1 MTTGPPIASPS
12 TFAGLG
18 ASWAAASPVKI
29 ACSIIVAPRPPNSF
43 GQELPAH
50 PAACSLRCQSPRKA
64 MTSSRKPSGS
74 GPGLLA
80 RSQVATSSRNPS
92 SDGDSVKSIERRPYP
107 SSDPLDQGARPQPA
121 AATHRQQPHLLVGA
135 LHLVQQRGQQA
146 GAGAPERMAY
156 RDRPAVDVDP
166 VHVRFELA
174 LPGGDDRGEGL
185 VDLDQV
191 DVVDLHPVAFEELFR
206 CRDR

>member
-43 GQELPAH
+43 GQEMPAQ

-64 MTSSRKPSGS
+64 MTSSSEPSGS

-92 SDGDSVKSIERRPYP
+92 SDGDSVRSIERSPYRSP
-107 SSDPLDQGARPQPA
+107 GRSARGGSGDFDKSDALDQRAGAEA
-121 AATHRQQPHLLVGA
+121 AAAAHRDQAHLLVGA
-135 LHLVQQRGQQA
+135 LHLVQQAGHQA
-146 GAGAPERMAY
+146 GAGRAKGVAD
-156 RDRPAVDVDP
+156 RDRAA
-166 VHVRFELA
+166 VHVDA
-174 LPGGDDRGEGL
+174 
-185 VDLDQV
+185 
-191 DVVDLHPVAFEELFR
+191 
-206 CRDR
+206 